1 MRGHTDAFEPADLP
15 LIEKYC
21 ARLGGWTGDHGK
33 PGPAVMLAGCLEIR
47 SAKRALAVMGDKA
60 DAQIR

>member
-21 ARLGGWTGDHGK
+21 ARLDGRTGYYGK
-33 PGPAVMLAGCLEIR
+33 PGPAVMLAGRLEIQ
-47 SAKRALAVMGDKA
+47 SAKRALAVMGGKA
-60 DAQIR
+60 EV